1 MNGCLL
7 MRILSEK
14 LNKRIISE
22 STKLFYDLGY
32 EKTSMRTIAHKCRTS
47 VGNLY
52 RYYKKKEDIFLDVT
66 KGVSE
71 KLEEIITSFQNI
83 KTTDLNDPHLLEAL
97 NQFFTLATKQRKV
110 LVIYLEHYSRIEKDN
125 LLTVFE
131 EEVKKTIK
139 HFVPSLNDVFV
150 TLSYK
155 FLLVGIIHV
164 LRTEKEEDIKARLEE
179 LFQFLFTDM
188 KGRIR

>member
-1 MNGCLL
+1 